1 MLFAVLFT
9 DKPGHGTLR
18 AEHLKAHIDWLAEHQ
33 DTVLV
38 AGSLRTEPG
47 AVPKGGLWVVEAPS
61 KQAVLDLIKSDPF
74 YLCGL
79 RQSVEVFHWSKALET
94 KVLV

>member
-1 MLFAVLFT
+1 MLFAVIFS
-9 DKPGHGTLR
+9 DKPGHGALR
-18 AEHLKAHIDWLAEHQ
+18 AEHLHAHIDWVAQHQ
-33 DTVLV
+33 DAILV

-61 KQAVLDLIKSDPF
+61 KEAVLDLMQSDPF
-74 YLCGL
+74 HRCGL
-79 RQSVEVFHWSKALET
+79 RADVEVLHWSKALEK

>member
-1 MLFAVLFT
+1 MLFAVIFT
-9 DKPGHGTLR
+9 DKPGHGALR
-18 AEHLKAHIDWLAEHQ
+18 AEHLQAHIDWVAQHQ
-33 DTVLV
+33 DAVLV

-61 KQAVLDLIKSDPF
+61 KEAVLELMKSDPF
-74 YLCGL
+74 HRHGL
-79 RQSVEVFHWSKALET
+79 RQQVEVLHWSKALDK